1 MGLGYNLITIRAIW
15 NHYIYKQNMQLMNFI
30 FLFDQIM
37 ILVIGAANLF
47 HWTIAMTGMST
58 VDVLCGG
65 RVIINIFNF
74 LKGQNSFVSATGKKH
89 RLTFRSIRDNLYKVF
104 GT

>member
-1 MGLGYNLITIRAIW
+1 
-15 NHYIYKQNMQLMNFI
+15 MQLMNFI
-30 FLFDQIM
+30 FLFDQVMLI
-37 ILVIGAANLF
+37 VIGLANIF

-65 RVIINIFNF
+65 RVSYESLSFF
-74 LKGQNSFVSATGKKH
+74 QGQNSFVSATGKKH
-89 RLTFRSIRDNLYKVF
+89 RLTFRSVRDNLYKVF